1 MNRHNNYHCGYE
13 NQRISFAQ
21 RVPSPSSIYA
31 KSDFRAAPST
41 LTSTPEG
48 LGRRVAFRE
57 RTNVYTYGTDL
68 KHDDEAFMRA
78 ARSFIDSLTCS
89 KENRNQGWFSSLF
102 PNMASKESYRD
113 EAMNPQEVEGFR
125 DAFEY
130 RLRNLPE
137 VRAGKHYEKT
147 DSVVRELVSVLQ
159 NVNWPSHEQSV
170 RMNEDYNHPAY
181 NQSRRHEL
189 LSHSWN
195 HIYTHNDVRNLVRD
209 MRKRLSENDSI
220 DSIMREIKWL
230 ENLAMNS
237 NNRDDKILC
246 EGEINSLETLLE
258 SLGVLK
264 TTKHSIPIA
273 SQTSDEIG
281 DVRDLSY
288 QMKKRLAEDNSIES
302 MMRELEYLH
311 EVESSTTRRDI
322 KAFCISE
329 AKSLESA
336 LESYGIVKG
345 NQINSHFHGCMNV
358 FKR

>member
-1 MNRHNNYHCGYE
+1 MNRDNIYNGGYG

-31 KSDFRAAPST
+31 KSDFRTAPS
-41 LTSTPEG
+41 SSPEDHG
-48 LGRRVAFRE
+48 KRVAFRE
-57 RTNVYTYGTDL
+57 RNNVYIYGTDL

-78 ARSFIDSLTCS
+78 ARRFMDSLTCS
-89 KENRNQGWFSSLF
+89 NENRNKGWFSSLF
-102 PNMASKESYRD
+102 PKGKDSY
-113 EAMNPQEVEGFR
+113 EYEGMNTQEIKGFR

-137 VRAGKHYEKT
+137 VRAGKQYEKT
-147 DSVVRELVSVLQ
+147 DAVVRELVSVLQ
-159 NVNWPSHEQSV
+159 EVNLPSYNQSV
-170 RMNEDYNHPAY
+170 RMNVDYDQPAY
-181 NQSRRHEL
+181 DQNRRHDL
-189 LSHSWN
+189 SSHSL
-195 HIYTHNDVRNLVRD
+195 HHTYTRNDVRHLVRD
-209 MRKRLSENDSI
+209 MRNRLSENVSI

-230 ENLAMNS
+230 ENLALNS

-246 EGEINSLETLLE
+246 EREINSLETLLE
-258 SLGVLK
+258 SLGVLR

-281 DVRDLSY
+281 NVRDLSY
-288 QMKKRLAEDNSIES
+288 HMKKRLAEDNSIES
-302 MMRELEYLH
+302 IMRELEYLQ

-322 KAFCISE
+322 QAFCISE
-329 AKSLESA
+329 AKNLESA

-345 NQINSHFHGCMNV
+345 NQINSHFQGGMNI